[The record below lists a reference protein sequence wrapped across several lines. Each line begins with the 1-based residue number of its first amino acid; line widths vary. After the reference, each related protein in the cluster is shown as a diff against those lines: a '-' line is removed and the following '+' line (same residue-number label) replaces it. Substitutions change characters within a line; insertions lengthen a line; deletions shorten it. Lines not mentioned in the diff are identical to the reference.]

1 MVNNSRVKGFEKETC
16 FLLNLA
22 VSVAKWFGFTENLKN
37 NNFIVYAVFW
47 HANMQILLTD

>member
-22 VSVAKWFGFTENLKN
+22 LSVAKWFGFTENLKTI
-37 NNFIVYAVFW
+37 IVYAVFW